1 MKTLKFQA
9 GEVTNP
15 LCRIYH
21 TTGPAS
27 KKNRREIG
35 EEAANH
41 NQKGE
46 DLRVNQRSYI

>member
-1 MKTLKFQA
+1 MKPLKFQA
-9 GEVTNP
+9 GEVTSP

-21 TTGPAS
+21 TTRPAS
-27 KKNRREIG
+27 NKNRREIG

-46 DLRVNQRSYI
+46 ELHVNQRSYI